1 MRHKVDRRKLGLPSD
16 QRRALLTNLA
26 RQFVRHGYVHT
37 TLGRSKE
44 LQRIVER
51 LITLGKADTV
61 HARRE
66 ARKILVGHSRNIE
79 QPKKKTVHV
88 VDGKTK
94 TSLEGK
100 KLKNKLA
107 GKTDAEK
114 LTYLQEHSLLSNESL
129 VKHLFDNVAPR
140 YKDRNG
146 GYTRLTKTG
155 LRRGDAAPTAVLELV
170 D

>member
-37 TLGRSKE
+37 TLGRAKD
-44 LQRIVER
+44 LRRIVER
-51 LITLGKADTV
+51 LITLGKNDSL

-66 ARKILVGHSRNIE
+66 ARKILVGHSASS
-79 QPKKKTVHV
+79 PFP
-88 VDGKTK
+88 TK
-94 TSLEGK
+94 R
-100 KLKNKLA
+100 LA

-114 LTYLQEHSLLSNESL
+114 MEFLIENSLLNGEDL
-129 VKHLFDNVAPR
+129 VKHLFDHIGPR
-140 YKDRNG
+140 YANRNG
-146 GYTRLTKTG
+146 GYTRLTRTG
-155 LRRGDAAPTAVLELV
+155 QRRGDAADTAVLELV